1 MSRIARHTA
10 EPDDWEQRGTVSDK
24 ETRGKLAA
32 HAVLFGFA
40 KEYYL
45 PLRALLDVFGMG
57 RKNHWCVQG
66 E

>member
-1 MSRIARHTA
+1 MTGG
-10 EPDDWEQRGTVSDK
+10 RGVQSAIK
-24 ETRGKLAA
+24 KQEENLAA
-32 HAVLFGFA
+32 YAVLFGFA

-45 PLRALLDVFGMG
+45 PLRALLDFFGMG

>member
-1 MSRIARHTA
+1 M
-10 EPDDWEQRGTVSDK
+10 
-24 ETRGKLAA
+24 AA

-57 RKNHWCVQG
+57 GKTTGVCKVSNITNQKIRRIID
-66 E
+66 EA